1 MSAKPEGAPY
11 LPFEGGRFRLAMGLM
26 PLAPGGWIEIA
37 EPRNVTALLTPLAP
51 SDALVQAGP
60 ETAGTLTVVW
70 MPPGANTPATI
81 ERDVDDWMRGVGAE
95 RREANVRADV
105 RTLRVAWGETRA
117 VIYAS
122 QGDLRFALDAIV
134 RFSLTQ
140 REALALEA
148 TMKSTWASIEADAAL
163 THALTPRDRKRQ
175 RHVNEMTE
183 VATRMRMG
191 WLRVSRSLEQLDPA
205 LADPSRR
212 LFAELASARS
222 LYDHVEMLEDSIQ
235 FAFEHYEISNT
246 RLIDMKLVRQERID
260 SLVGYGLVIM
270 LLIIQIGL
278 MLRGM

>member
-1 MSAKPEGAPY
+1 MLNFETAIAPHAWRVAFAEGSKAP
-11 LPFEGGRFRLAMGLM
+11 PDGVEA
-26 PLAPGGWIEIA
+26 IEIA